1 MFKTVDPKEL
11 KDNVFSLIGDRWML
25 ITAGTGEDL
34 NTMTASWGG
43 LGILWGAP
51 AATCYIR
58 PQRYT
63 REFVDREEYFT
74 LTFFEEEHRQAL
86 ALCGSKSGREVDKVK
101 ECGFTVK
108 TAPCGAPYFEEASLV
123 LVCRKRFAQEMD
135 PANIPEDVKASVY
148 PTQDYHTMYIGEI
161 VEVLQK

>member
-11 KDNVFSLIGDRWML
+11 KDNVFSLIGDQWML

-63 REFVDREEYFT
+63 KEFVDREEYFT
-74 LTFFEEEHRQAL
+74 LTFFGEEHRQAL
-86 ALCGSKSGREVDKVK
+86 ALCGSKSGREVDKVQA
-101 ECGFTVK
+101 CGFTVK
-108 TAPCGAPYFEEASLV
+108 TASCGAPYFEEASLV

-135 PANIPEDVKASVY
+135 PANIPEDVKASFY
-148 PTQDYHTMYIGEI
+148 PAQDYHTMYIGEI
-161 VEVLQK
+161 VEVLQR

>member
-63 REFVDREEYFT
+63 KEFVDREEYFT
-74 LTFFEEEHRQAL
+74 LTFFGEEHRQAL
-86 ALCGSKSGREVDKVK
+86 ALCGSKSGREVDKVQA
-101 ECGFTVK
+101 CGFTVK
-108 TAPCGAPYFEEASLV
+108 TASCGAPYFGEASLV

-135 PANIPEDVKASVY
+135 PANIPEDVKASFY